1 MAIRYLYFYFMII
14 FTTTSVSLAQRILVN
29 NPLNGQKLNVIWVI
43 LLYSN
48 LVHMSK
54 MNTLLISESLAGKE
68 ILKDWLDL
76 QGVESF
82 SII

>member
-68 ILKDWLDL
+68 ILKD
-76 QGVESF
+76 
-82 SII
+82 

>member
-29 NPLNGQKLNVIWVI
+29 NPLNGQILNVIWVI

-68 ILKDWLDL
+68 ILKD
-76 QGVESF
+76 
-82 SII
+82 